1 MKRIERRKK
10 GQGPSVSALSLAS
23 RHHHRPTPP
32 ARRGGC
38 DDHVWKNAYITTN
51 TVNAW
56 LTVTVWLPFCFR
68 IYYSFTQFHS
78 DSSDTMFSSPR
89 RSPRRHAL
97 ADRTNDLSVP
107 SSPTRDAKGKRR
119 ANDDEGPKKRVKLY
133 GGQVEVEEER
143 AENQDVE
150 MADVVQPLRFP
161 RSQRHDVYAALRA
174 LRSGDPKAR
183 RFLASMCHSFHNNT
197 KLKGHLAPSTD
208 ILEAFVSSN
217 KADIIRCHSL
227 QSDSFLTP
235 PYACAFSYGQ
245 YTLDILFLHLQSI

>member
-10 GQGPSVSALSLAS
+10 STGSVSALSLTS
-23 RHHHRPTPP
+23 RHHRSTPP
-32 ARRGGC
+32 SRRGGC

-56 LTVTVWLPFCFR
+56 LTVTAVWLPFCFR
-68 IYYSFTQFHS
+68 FYYPFTQFHS
-78 DSSDTMFSSPR
+78 DSSDTMLPSPR

-133 GGQVEVEEER
+133 GGQDEVEEEK

-183 RFLASMCHSFHNNT
+183 RFLASMCHSFYNNT